1 MKKQNSMSRVEV
13 AYREF
18 RATLGDLTV
27 PEVNASS
34 LHWRY
39 GNSPRGFGRPRTSTR
54 AKTIRDRLSR
64 EGEKGAKS

>member
-1 MKKQNSMSRVEV
+1 MKTSMNRVET

-27 PEVNASS
+27 PEVNATR

-54 AKTIRDRLSR
+54 AKTIRARVSR
-64 EGEKGAKS
+64 EGAKA